1 MSGCAALNC
10 LIKVAMSRAS
20 WPSTGTGKNRSM
32 SVALALPAVSKPTA
46 NAPARRYFVQ
56 AKVIVE
62 TPPLFQAR
70 GHEAV
75 DETALE
81 QQEADDERRHHE
93 ERAGRGH
100 APRLGA
106 LGAEREHGQT
116 DGERPPV
123 RRVDHHQRPQ
133 ELVPMGGHRDD

>member
-32 SVALALPAVSKPTA
+32 SVAQALPAASKPTA
-46 NAPARRYFVQ
+46 STPARRYFVQ
-56 AKVIVE
+56 AKVICG
-62 TPPLFQAR
+62 TPSLFQAR

-75 DETALE
+75 DEAALE
-81 QQEADDERRHHE
+81 QQEADEQRRHHE

-100 APRLGA
+100 APRLRA
-106 LGAEREHGQT
+106 LGPEREHGQA
-116 DGERPPV
+116 
-123 RRVDHHQRPQ
+123 
-133 ELVPMGGHRDD
+133 